1 MQPMLNSFQ
10 RKHRQKM
17 RNRFLLQLVVTG
29 ALVGTAY
36 ACYEFGA
43 RQEAARI
50 GQKAIE
56 LEHVVEERDE
66 LRQQVVNLQAKQ
78 LEDAKKIEA
87 VEAKYRADIPNDT
100 VRTLLNTVRDK
111 LAAGVSVE
119 RLNNILA
126 SASNPRNCRDRD
138 TKRFILSTALAQGT
152 QNWAGF
158 GNGAITVSGEGQ
170 SAISAEKR
178 PEAWYDPAKPVKMKF
193 TLIGGKVTVAEGNLP
208 LQHSIIDDNIEYR
221 FTISPANS
229 RGFIEV
235 SSSLCDYP

>member
-1 MQPMLNSFQ
+1 MLNSFQ

-17 RNRFLLQLVVTG
+17 RNRLLLQMVMVG
-29 ALVGTAY
+29 AIFGTAY
-36 ACYEFGA
+36 ACYQFGA
-43 RQEAARI
+43 KQEAARI

-56 LEHVVEERDE
+56 LENVVEERDG
-66 LRQQVVNLQAKQ
+66 LRQQVVDLQAKR

-87 VEAKYRADIPNDT
+87 AEAKFRTEIPNDN
-100 VRTLLNTVRDK
+100 VRALLNTIREK

-119 RLNNILA
+119 RLTNILA

-138 TKRFILSTALAQGT
+138 TKRFILSTAISQGT

-158 GNGAITVSGEGQ
+158 GNGAVTVSGEGQ
-170 SAISAEKR
+170 SAISPEKK

-193 TLIGGKVTVAEGNLP
+193 TLIGGKVTVAEGILP

-221 FTISPANS
+221 FTINPNNT
-229 RGFIEV
+229 RGLIEV
-235 SSSLCDYP
+235 SSSVCDYP